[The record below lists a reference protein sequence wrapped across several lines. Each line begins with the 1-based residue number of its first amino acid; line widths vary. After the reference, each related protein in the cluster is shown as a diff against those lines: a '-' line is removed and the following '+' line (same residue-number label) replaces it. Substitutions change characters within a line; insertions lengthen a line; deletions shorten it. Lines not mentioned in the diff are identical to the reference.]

1 MPELM
6 FVLKSLVIAI
16 VVTVGLQIR
25 IGNITI
31 ESQAHT
37 WIQTATVPNY
47 LKDVSSGAIL
57 AIRNATKVSTDFI
70 GQTFGHDGSTQ
81 KAGRLNLDFKRSSK

>member
-1 MPELM
+1 MPEMM

-16 VVTVGLQIR
+16 VVTVGLQMR
-25 IGNITI
+25 VGNVTI
-31 ESQAHT
+31 ENQAHT
-37 WIQTATVPNY
+37 WIQTSTIPNY

-70 GQTFGHDGSTQ
+70 SQTFSHDSSTQ